1 MLDIK
6 KSVKNIA
13 ALGANPSMKKAA
25 KCLIASMFIFFKK
38 QGASLALLECSA
50 SMFFFLGFLL
60 VLSKQCII
68 FQ

>member
-25 KCLIASMFIFFKK
+25 KCLIASDVYFF
-38 QGASLALLECSA
+38 
-50 SMFFFLGFLL
+50 
-60 VLSKQCII
+60 
-68 FQ
+68 